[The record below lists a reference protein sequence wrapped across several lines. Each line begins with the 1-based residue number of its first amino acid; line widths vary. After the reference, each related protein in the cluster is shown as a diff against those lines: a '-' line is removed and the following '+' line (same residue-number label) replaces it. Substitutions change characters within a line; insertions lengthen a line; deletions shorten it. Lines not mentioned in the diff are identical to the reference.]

1 MVYSTSVLSVAE
13 DALKV
18 LPEYGDPFINADFLC
33 SDGVFSLS
41 LAVNNLAGQ
50 LIPKNLRTANL
61 ASLQHCGVVELG
73 LSVQAVS
80 QLTRM
85 DLYNK
90 ILFHRLNN
98 ATYVGINNFYKV
110 QVDAGNM
117 FEISFRKH
125 RAGKFKV
132 QLCFI
137 VDKFAVVF
145 NQGQAPQLNQ
155 IY

>member
-1 MVYSTSVLSVAE
+1 MSVAE

-18 LPEYGDPFINADFLC
+18 LPEYGDPFINADFLR
-33 SDGVFSLS
+33 SDGVFALS

-50 LIPKNLRTANL
+50 VIPKNLRTANL

-73 LSVQAVS
+73 LTLQAAS

-90 ILFHRLNN
+90 ILHHRINN
-98 ATYVGINNFYKV
+98 ATYVGITNFYKV
-110 QVDAGNM
+110 RVDAGNL
-117 FEISFRKH
+117 FEISCRKY
-125 RAGKFKV
+125 RAGKIKV
-132 QLCFI
+132 QLCF
-137 VDKFAVVF
+137 VVEKFSVVF
-145 NQGQAPQLNQ
+145 NQGQAPTLNQ